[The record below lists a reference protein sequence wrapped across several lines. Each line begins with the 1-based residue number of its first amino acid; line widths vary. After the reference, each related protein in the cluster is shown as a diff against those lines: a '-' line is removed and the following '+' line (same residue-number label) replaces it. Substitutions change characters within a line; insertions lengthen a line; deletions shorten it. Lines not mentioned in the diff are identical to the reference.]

1 MERLAMLH
9 MCVTIATNP
18 FLHMLCKHARV
29 QLDGALS
36 LASNLL
42 SKTAPTSRKQEAIGI
57 KPTAAEK
64 LLASLLTASPQGMV
78 LKRKIAAPGLFPF
91 HTAYRSVCICFS
103 HLEHPGT
110 KPSCMPIQADCVSMS
125 AYSSKTRKRNPASPQ
140 LLTNFPLSSLAQKRP
155 RIEPTAAEKHCAQ
168 FLVLKVE
175 IDAPGHRLKALPCC
189 LNAKTSGT
197 YPSLPNVV

>member
-29 QLDGALS
+29 QLDGAPS

-110 KPSCMPIQADCVSMS
+110 KTLLHADSSRLCKHVSVQFENS
-125 AYSSKTRKRNPASPQ
+125 ETEPCLTTASDQ
-140 LLTNFPLSSLAQKRP
+140 LSTFIAGPEKATNR
-155 RIEPTAAEKHCAQ
+155 TN
-168 FLVLKVE
+168 
-175 IDAPGHRLKALPCC
+175 CC
-189 LNAKTSGT
+189 
-197 YPSLPNVV
+197 